1 LDDDDER
8 NDDSGAKKHEAQHR
22 DAFFPPFFF
31 VEGVGVLVVGV
42 DIDDGDII
50 EANISLLF
58 LFVSPVSL
66 SQG

>member
-1 LDDDDER
+1 LNDDDDER

-22 DAFFPPFFF
+22 DAFFPFFF
-31 VEGVGVLVVGV
+31 VEGKVVLVVGV
-42 DIDDGDII
+42 DIDDGDI

-66 SQG
+66 SGG